1 MSQAR
6 KLMLGLVALISLCGI
21 ASADW
26 LPLTPM
32 TPVSDLNGQPLIVGD
47 KEFSDFEL
55 FELSTD
61 GGAILPNANS
71 LFVQGGRD
79 DVTGDY
85 GLKFSMSWNAGTG
98 QTVNANLSFK
108 VAILPQYPEWF
119 IEDVSLVL
127 INASATGSG
136 VVNASEIVLAEAI
149 SPTPTV
155 LASLSCSKQDSDGG
169 ANIADYAVFAPVKEI
184 YVYKDISIT
193 GGSYENGAAH
203 LSGFYQYFSQIPEP
217 ASICLIALVAPLLLR
232 RWRR

>member
-1 MSQAR
+1 MLKAR
-6 KLMLGLVALISLCGI
+6 KFLLVLVALVSICSI
-21 ASADW
+21 ASGAW
-26 LPLTPM
+26 LPLTP
-32 TPVSDLNGQPLIVGD
+32 TVSVSSLNGQDLIVGD

-61 GGAILPNANS
+61 GGAIVPS
-71 LFVQGGRD
+71 PDTLFVQGGQD
-79 DVTGDY
+79 DGTGDY
-85 GLKFSMSWNAGTG
+85 GLKFSMSWNAGMG

-108 VAILPQYPEWF
+108 VAVLPQFSQYF
-119 IEDVSLVL
+119 IKDVSMIL

-155 LASLSCSKQDSDGG
+155 LASLSCSKQDLDGG
-169 ANIADYAVFAPVKEI
+169 VNIADYAEFTPVSEI

-193 GGSYENGAAH
+193 GGGFQTGAAH

-217 ASICLIALVAPLLLR
+217 ASICLITLVAPLLLR
-232 RWRR
+232 RRR